1 MDNKAEDLEVV
12 LKEAVDLV
20 SKQSNLFV
28 LFFFSSVMRIF
39 SLFWAFLLLG
49 FSF

>member
-28 LFFFSSVMRIF
+28 LFFF
-39 SLFWAFLLLG
+39 FLPL
-49 FSF
+49 